1 MHILMYVYVFMY
13 TCTHT
18 HTQKLESSIKWYT
31 SYSLSK
37 QLQFCSTASKQRTAH
52 TFSPLFK
59 IYSLTSYYRAARNE
73 KAK

>member
-1 MHILMYVYVFMY
+1 MFL
-13 TCTHT
+13 CTHART

-31 SYSLSK
+31 GYSLSK